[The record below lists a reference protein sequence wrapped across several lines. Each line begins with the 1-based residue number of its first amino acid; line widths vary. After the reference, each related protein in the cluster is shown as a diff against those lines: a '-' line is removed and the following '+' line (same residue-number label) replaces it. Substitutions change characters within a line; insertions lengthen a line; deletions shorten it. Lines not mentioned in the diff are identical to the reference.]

1 MLGKDFPFAKRNFW
15 RMIRESFL
23 EFPATCDYE
32 FNDYLHD
39 KCKDE

>member
-1 MLGKDFPFAKRNFW
+1 MIFRLQNGIVEKL
-15 RMIRESFL
+15 IRESFL